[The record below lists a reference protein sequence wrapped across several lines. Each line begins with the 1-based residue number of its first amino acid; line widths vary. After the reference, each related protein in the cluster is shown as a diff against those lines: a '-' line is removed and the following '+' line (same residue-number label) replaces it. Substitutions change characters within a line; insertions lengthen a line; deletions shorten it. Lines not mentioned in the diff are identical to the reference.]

1 MQTIFSTDEVQ
12 SKDRFR
18 KWREICEDRLV
29 PMAQN
34 CLSDEPFDATI
45 EGASVGNL
53 AFTKFALRN
62 LKAATTPQ
70 TLRHENNK
78 TDYLFMSIVLRG
90 TVRANQY
97 DHSTTDSA
105 GDFSVRDTN
114 TPWTIEHNGYSEVL
128 AIQIPRERL
137 EGMLGSTRRFAGLT
151 VGGSLPTTTL
161 TRSFL
166 RNLLSVGDRLVPEAA
181 ERMASTGI
189 DLVVASLAERMAMEP
204 PKALHGTLI
213 VQRARAYVAAHFGDP
228 ALGPAEVAAAVGV
241 SLRHLQ
247 TLFREDGHNIA
258 AWIWQLRLEK
268 AAQRLSDPAC
278 LHLQLGEVAYRCGFA
293 DQAHFSRRFRD
304 RYAMSPRAYRH
315 TAALSRAAGL
325 QP

>member
-1 MQTIFSTDEVQ
+1 MQTIFTTDEVQ

-18 KWREICEDRLV
+18 HWREVCEDRLV
-29 PMAQN
+29 PMAQT
-34 CLSDEPFDATI
+34 CLSEEPFHATI
-45 EGASVGNL
+45 EAVGVGTL

-62 LKAATTPQ
+62 LRAATTPQ

-78 TDYLFMSIVLRG
+78 TDYLFMSLVLSG
-90 TVRANQY
+90 TVKSDQH
-97 DHSTTDSA
+97 DHSTVDTP
-105 GDFSVRDTN
+105 GDFSIRDTS
-114 TPWTIEHNGYSEVL
+114 TPWTIQHDGYSEVL
-128 AIQIPRERL
+128 AIQIPRDRL

-151 VGGSLPTTTL
+151 VGGGLPTTTL
-161 TRSFL
+161 TRTFL
-166 RNLLSVGDRLVPEAA
+166 QNLLRVGDRLAPEAA

-189 DLVVASLAERMAMEP
+189 DLVAASLAERMAREP

-228 ALGPAEVAAAVGV
+228 GLGPADVAAAVGV

-304 RYAMSPRAYRH
+304 RYAMSPRDYRH
-315 TAALSRAAGL
+315 TALSRAAGL